1 MIHLIYGENLTVIDD
16 EVSLITE
23 SFKNIPFEKVK
34 QSVSIDELFTLC
46 SSIDMFSPKK
56 GWLIDNPKWLKK
68 SDKKDQNRLKE
79 LLSFVKQDAIP
90 FIVVAKTIDKRSAG
104 YKQFKAANATETKC
118 DMFKEW
124 EVDKM
129 ENWVLKYCTKHNIQ
143 IEKPLIKQLINGYGG
158 NLALIKQELVKL
170 SITIYPKTKI
180 ETNDLVH
187 SSSNSFGIYNLL
199 SESIANGKSNAVLKS
214 INKLIELKEDPHKI
228 INQIL
233 FQLNNLLPISI
244 GMDMKLNND
253 QIASKLSKHP
263 FFIKKQID
271 VLNQNKLRP
280 LFPIIIKEIA
290 EIDAQLK
297 QGRLTGKQSLIKLS
311 NKIKHQ

>member
-1 MIHLIYGENLTVIDD
+1 MIHLIYGENLTVIED
-16 EVSLITE
+16 EISLITE

-68 SDKKDQNRLKE
+68 SDKKDQNKLKE
-79 LLSFVKQDAIP
+79 LLSFMQQDAIP
-90 FIVVAKTIDKRSAG
+90 FIVIAKTIDKRSAS

-129 ENWVLKYCTKHNIQ
+129 ESWVLKYCSKYNIQ

-170 SITIYPKTKI
+170 SITVYPKTKI
-180 ETNDLVH
+180 ETSDLVH

-199 SESIANGKSNAVLKS
+199 SESIANGKSNTVLKS

-233 FQLNNLLPISI
+233 FQLNNLMPISI

-253 QIASKLSKHP
+253 QIASKLNKHP

-271 VLNQNKLRP
+271 VLNRNKLRP
-280 LFPIIIKEIA
+280 LFPMIIK
-290 EIDAQLK
+290 K
-297 QGRLTGKQSLIKLS
+297 
-311 NKIKHQ
+311 